1 MRRGAILL
9 EVILSVAL
17 FTMGALAI
25 LAQMSQGARSVEQT
39 RLARQ
44 AADLAA
50 TAMARI
56 EARLVA
62 PESLTGPAERWDR
75 EQQESLEDSLASME
89 GSMAG
94 AAGPAMMLGDFGTG
108 DSGWELSVETEPAP
122 FDGLTLVAVTATYED
137 PQRAGAPGASYTL
150 RQLVRLGTG
159 PADEVGG
166 EDDLLEA
173 LERGA
178 RQQRPS
184 GFGASAGEGGAP

>member
-1 MRRGAILL
+1 MVRRGAILV

-25 LAQMSQGARSVEQT
+25 LSQMSQGARSMEQT

-62 PESLTGPAERWDR
+62 PEALTGPAERWDR

-94 AAGPAMMLGDFGTG
+94 AAGPAIDEFGTG

-122 FDGLTLVAVTATYED
+122 FDGLTLVAVTASYQD
-137 PQRAGAPGASYTL
+137 PRRAGAPGASYTL

-166 EDDLLEA
+166 DDDLLEA

-178 RQQRPS
+178 RQQRRPS
-184 GFGASAGEGGAP
+184 GFGASREGGAP